1 MDYLCVLFLVFGS
14 GRRKQEIR
22 SFLCLSGSQ
31 FAFHFFLPLLLV
43 FFSFL
48 YGSLRGLWIS
58 FIYFTAKQKIIH
70 PRLTRERKI
79 KRSVP
84 LRLGAREGRF
94 IIRALIQT
102 HKRNGRKLL
111 TNHDFGFTARLMFI
125 SFGHQE
131 INSLE
136 ERNKMETS

>member
-1 MDYLCVLFLVFGS
+1 MINGLFYFSSFFGS
-14 GRRKQEIR
+14 
-22 SFLCLSGSQ
+22 
-31 FAFHFFLPLLLV
+31 H
-43 FFSFL
+43 
-48 YGSLRGLWIS
+48 
-58 FIYFTAKQKIIH
+58 FIY
-70 PRLTRERKI
+70 
-79 KRSVP
+79 VP